1 MAGVKK
7 CSGGFLVLLF
17 LLSSVPCVRADDA
30 VLFDDAFFDPGDAV
44 VVADPS
50 EGDVPAAPPA
60 APPDQPA
67 PPANQP
73 PEQAAAP
80 AADQPEAAPSENPL
94 DVSLEPR
101 EIPETLPTGADPAAA
116 DAAPQSVTPPAAAD
130 TAPQSVIPPAPESAA
145 PPVANPGLPPADSV
159 SGGTEPEAG
168 SAQAAPPQE
177 SETVPAGEEIEL
189 VRTLA
194 SPPEDVLK
202 QLRGEPTELADV
214 LDGVNQPAERK
225 RVTEAYWDVSEALAL
240 YHLSLFSAGDIEDCI
255 TRFTRRGAPSQSQTA
270 VLVSARRLA
279 EQRSAEAKVGLVQA
293 QCRLA
298 ELRHQSGAAQQTVR
312 LAIPSDVPNTLP
324 YRTKF
329 DRISREKRLAPQA
342 AYYSEAI
349 PACYER
355 VTLYNKAAAD
365 ALEAFRTL
373 YQADGTSAEILL
385 SAADKLNDAKERL
398 IRSVNEYN
406 KLIAAY
412 VAETVGS
419 DVRGDRLISTMIHL
433 PGRSAVPAW
442 EDAAPA
448 RMASAAPI
456 PTRYSPRRPRPV
468 SAEIPH
474 FDSSAAPNS
483 DMVVRPDQNA
493 EMLR

>member
-7 CSGGFLVLLF
+7 CSGVLLVLLF
-17 LLSSVPCVRADDA
+17 LLRPVPGVRADDA
-30 VLFDDAFFDPGDAV
+30 VLFDDAFFDPGDTM

-60 APPDQPA
+60 APPNQPA
-67 PPANQP
+67 PSANQP

-80 AADQPEAAPSENPL
+80 PAGQPETAPSENPL
-94 DVSLEPR
+94 NVDLEPR
-101 EIPETLPTGADPAAA
+101 EIPETLPTGAAPAAA
-116 DAAPQSVTPPAAAD
+116 DAAPQSGTPS
-130 TAPQSVIPPAPESAA
+130 APDNAA
-145 PPVANPGLPPADSV
+145 PAPADSGLSPADSI
-159 SGGTEPEAG
+159 SGGTEPKAEP
-168 SAQAAPPQE
+168 AQAAPPQE

-194 SPPEDVLK
+194 LPPDDVLK
-202 QLRGEPTELADV
+202 QLRGEPTALADV
-214 LDGVNQPAERK
+214 LDGVNRPAERK

-255 TRFTRRGAPSQSQTA
+255 TRFTRNGAPSQSQTA

-279 EQRSAEAKVGLVQA
+279 EQRSAQAKVGLVQA

-298 ELRHQSGAAQQTVR
+298 ELRRQSGAAQQTVR

-329 DRISREKRLAPQA
+329 DQISREKRLAPQA

-373 YQADGTSAEILL
+373 YLADGTSAEILL

-398 IRSVNEYN
+398 IRSVSEYN

-419 DVRGDRLISTMIHL
+419 DVRGDRLISTMIRR
-433 PGRSAVPAW
+433 PGRSAIPAW
-442 EDAAPA
+442 ENAAPT
-448 RMASAAPI
+448 RTASAVPI
-456 PTRYSPRRPRPV
+456 PTQYSPRRPRPV

-483 DMVVRPDQNA
+483 DKVVRPDQNA